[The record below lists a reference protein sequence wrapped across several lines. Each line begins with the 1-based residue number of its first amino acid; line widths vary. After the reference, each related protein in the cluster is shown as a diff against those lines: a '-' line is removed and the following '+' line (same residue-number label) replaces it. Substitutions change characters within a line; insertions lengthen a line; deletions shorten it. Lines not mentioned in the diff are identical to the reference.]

1 HVVLL
6 NVTPVIRHR
15 APTECGRQTD
25 DRGAVSDS
33 GLLFYVHH
41 PQGAH
46 ELGGQIAFLTAE
58 GGAAGERDP
67 FTTVDGVALRVGGDE
82 RRVAR
87 FLDALGELV
96 EHLVPGDLL
105 PLVAARGAIERLFD
119 TPRRHRA
126 ARRRGRL

>member
-46 ELGGQIAFLTAE
+46 ELGGQVAFLTAE
-58 GGAAGERDP
+58 GRAAGEGDALAA
-67 FTTVDGVALRVGGDE
+67 VDRVALGVLRDE
-82 RRVAR
+82 GRVAR
-87 FLDALGELV
+87 LLDAQGELV
-96 EHLVPGDLL
+96 EHLLPGD
-105 PLVAARGAIERLFD
+105 
-119 TPRRHRA
+119 
-126 ARRRGRL
+126 